1 MAVLLVAVLLVL
13 LPQLTPATEA
23 LSRQRLWVARYDG
36 PAHRNDI
43 VSEVA
48 VSPGAT
54 SPRSGAAE
62 PRVLKVEGAAE
73 LTFLLGALV

>member
-1 MAVLLVAVLLVL
+1 MAALLVAVLLVL

-43 VSEVA
+43 CAVGSERGLDRLEVMQDGSEA
-48 VSPGAT
+48 GI
-54 SPRSGAAE
+54 G
-62 PRVLKVEGAAE
+62 E
-73 LTFLLGALV
+73 LDQR